1 MSRVSPA
8 STFFDGIWVSSS
20 SSLIRL
26 LLPPP
31 LLLVYSAGTS
41 NPDALQD
48 QRELDAVEKEALV
61 QPMGTHLHQIAEK
74 AKGKGTLRH
83 NTVQKLGP
91 GNRYT
96 V

>member
-1 MSRVSPA
+1 
-8 STFFDGIWVSSS
+8 
-20 SSLIRL
+20 
-26 LLPPP
+26 
-31 LLLVYSAGTS
+31 
-41 NPDALQD
+41 LQD

-96 V
+96 I